1 MGAEKAVNDTIFAT
15 LLHLPGIT
23 IVHID
28 IDEQGDC
35 LIKAESTEKGT
46 PCRGCGR
53 TIHTP
58 YGHGRELNIRHLS
71 IFGRKTSIVIRPPR
85 YQCLDG
91 EGKPTTTQ
99 QFSWHESRSSHT
111 KAYDESLL

>member
-28 IDEQGDC
+28 IYEQGDC

-46 PCRGCGR
+46 PCRWCGR

-58 YGHGRELNIRHLS
+58 YGHGRELKIRHCSSDSAFDLD
-71 IFGRKTSIVIRPPR
+71 RPIDRFYTAAPN
-85 YQCLDG
+85 L
-91 EGKPTTTQ
+91 
-99 QFSWHESRSSHT
+99 FS
-111 KAYDESLL
+111 

>member
-46 PCRGCGR
+46 PCRWCGR

-58 YGHGRELNIRHLS
+58 YGHGRELKIRHLS
-71 IFGRKTSIVIRPPR
+71 IFGRKTWLFGIFRSR
-85 YQCLDG
+85 YLQLKQCVMEFLCL
-91 EGKPTTTQ
+91 P
-99 QFSWHESRSSHT
+99 W
-111 KAYDESLL
+111 